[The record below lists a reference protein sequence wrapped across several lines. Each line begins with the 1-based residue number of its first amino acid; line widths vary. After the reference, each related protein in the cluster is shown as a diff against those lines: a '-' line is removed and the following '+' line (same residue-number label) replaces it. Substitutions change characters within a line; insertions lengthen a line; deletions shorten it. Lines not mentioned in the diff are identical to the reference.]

1 MSGIKFRLPLLILIS
16 VFALAFVFEG
26 SFVNLVSQVPSSV
39 SAARHSDDVPELP
52 SPDGSNDTPEMIISM
67 IYNGPAGGAPAKI
80 KLSSLKG
87 KVVVID
93 MFWSQCPHCRDHAPH
108 MSEIYNQ
115 FKAREF
121 TVLGLA
127 TDKPDKVNDVRG
139 FIRDTKV
146 AYPIGFITN
155 EVVAYFADSHNHS
168 VPQIILFGTDGKMV
182 KRWIGWTDE
191 IGKEVRTKIQ
201 EQIGRVPVVK
211 PGSKASSR
219 DDGRRINRAAF

>member
-1 MSGIKFRLPLLILIS
+1 
-16 VFALAFVFEG
+16 
-26 SFVNLVSQVPSSV
+26 
-39 SAARHSDDVPELP
+39 
-52 SPDGSNDTPEMIISM
+52 
-67 IYNGPAGGAPAKI
+67 
-80 KLSSLKG
+80 
-87 KVVVID
+87 
-93 MFWSQCPHCRDHAPH
+93 

-146 AYPIGFITN
+146 AYPVGFITN

-191 IGKEVRTKIQ
+191 IGKELRTKIQ
-201 EQIGRVPVVK
+201 EQIGKVPVVK